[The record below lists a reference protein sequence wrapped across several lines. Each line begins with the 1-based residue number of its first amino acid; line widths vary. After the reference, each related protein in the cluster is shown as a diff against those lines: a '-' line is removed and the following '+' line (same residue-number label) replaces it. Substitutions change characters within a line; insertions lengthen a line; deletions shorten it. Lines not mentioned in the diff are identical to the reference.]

1 MYLVVSLS
9 PYLIKLDKLDI
20 IPVLLL
26 FSGKVTMQLKCGGK
40 VIDRFVQKSLLLTE
54 WMNDQKHLK
63 FNLVILKMSAELLKV
78 VFLGAVRLG
87 LL

>member
-9 PYLIKLDKLDI
+9 PYLIKLAKLDI

-40 VIDRFVQKSLLLTE
+40 VIDRFVQKSLLLT
-54 WMNDQKHLK
+54 
-63 FNLVILKMSAELLKV
+63 
-78 VFLGAVRLG
+78 AVNE
-87 LL
+87 